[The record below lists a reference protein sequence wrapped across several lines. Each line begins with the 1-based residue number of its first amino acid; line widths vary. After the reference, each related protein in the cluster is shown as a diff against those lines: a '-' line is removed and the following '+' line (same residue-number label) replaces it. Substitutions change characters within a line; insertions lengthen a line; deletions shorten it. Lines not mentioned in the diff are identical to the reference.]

1 MKRCLLTLIAGLL
14 CSVASA
20 QAVFRMQYWF
30 DGEHDN
36 RIIDTFFTSSWQ
48 PLLETGHL
56 SSGVHTLFLQVQDS
70 TGKWFPPSSYIF
82 YRIPDADNEN
92 QIRYS
97 YWFDYGHEYVH
108 HDSTS
113 TGNLLLDA
121 GMLTKGLHTITFQ
134 FDFQNYTSFKHYFF
148 YKSPLSQNDS
158 MEYVFWFDQDYSYRL
173 SGHFMNDHLL
183 IDLDG
188 LSVGLHT
195 LNAQFRGGDYNTFKS
210 YLFYKSPATL
220 SDSVEYVVWFD
231 QNYANLLSG
240 HVLNGHLL
248 LNVDSLSDGIHTLN
262 VQFRSGDYHTFKSSL
277 FYKTPAILGDSV
289 EYVFWFDQDADHRQ
303 SGQIH
308 NGHLILDADSLS
320 SGFHTLNAQF
330 GTGNNLTLKSFVFYK
345 KPHSENM
352 IVGYEYWLNDLD
364 SLKQSFTV
372 SPQDTVDVVSML
384 SVPSLPIRSQCFHF
398 NPNNGVPLI
407 NAKNDIHLRFYN
419 AVGRYAT
426 KTKSYVDYGVADT
439 VYADT
444 IERNT
449 TKIVA
454 APTNNAIHWF
464 KLGAGVGD
472 SLSFKVDKPCT
483 MQLYAPDGEMLF
495 HASSDSVL
503 LWNSCH
509 AGLQCDY
516 YLAVH
521 DAADT
526 GTISVSYQWIY
537 RYAVLTWDVHRV
549 GNGGIS
555 TITFEGNGFSS
566 LDTMFLVR
574 GTDTVPTLYIE
585 RIGNTTMS
593 VVFNFEGVDTG
604 LYSGVFVYT
613 DENLYDSAVVY
624 VEEARPIVLQTTC
637 SYPSAFLR
645 GSTVTFTY
653 TITNTGNMTAYKVP
667 IHVYIGTPSN
677 DGISH
682 IEVTGLDLPPIIDEI
697 DLDSLSADE
706 AAEFEDWEDELG
718 DDHRFFRIRTI
729 DEDSGDSVFVR
740 SNYFLVNLSG
750 YETKTIQFKITSTDS
765 VDVWCVV
772 PDTLAPLT
780 VNIADSSHL
789 SNEYSIMDWYC
800 CYADQIS
807 CVLNM
812 ISGLLD
818 ITPGFGADV
827 ASCVFGTLE
836 VFNSALSNGCE
847 GYNSLVYGV
856 HDFFSPFHVAMNSVD
871 ILGTLTSCFL
881 ARAKAGTRLFKIV
894 KIVDEFLSL
903 TDTYLSS
910 ISIVEDCVG
919 AFFTKINHDCP
930 PCHGENCGGGGKS
943 YPRFSMDPNEITGY
957 LAESGSHAVRA
968 EQVEMPFIIEFEN
981 DTMFATAPAHTVVVK
996 DTLDSEVFDL
1006 ESFSATS
1013 FGFGEYLEM
1022 VNDEQSFTR
1031 FVDMRPAMG
1040 VIAQVQLNY
1049 HIDSTF
1055 AVATWTFSSLDTMS
1069 LLPITDPELGFL
1081 PVNFNGDGVGEVHFT
1096 INRKAYLP
1104 DSTFIRNRA
1113 WITFDNESPIP
1124 TSVWTNIVDNT
1135 PPEGLLVTFTDSIGE
1150 KRMRIV
1156 ATDNL
1161 SGVWRYDLYGQREG
1175 VSLLLDACLP
1185 ADSAFLVDSTFDY
1198 DSYYALASD
1207 SAGNKGRLEL
1217 FIPQY
1222 TLTAICADSTM
1233 GTVAGAGNYT
1243 DGNTAVL
1250 TAQANCGFHF
1260 LQWADNVTENPRQ
1273 VVIRSDTT
1281 LMAIFE
1287 ADSNVEFFE
1296 TQCGS
1301 YTWQNGMTYSTS
1313 GTYYD
1318 TLTNVVGCDSVVT
1331 LHLTVNSSNTGD
1343 TTAVSCDIFDWY
1355 GTTYTSSGDYTQTFT
1370 NANGCDSVVTLH
1382 LTVNYSNTGD
1392 TSAVSCDSFDWY
1404 GTTFSSSGDYT
1415 YTFTNANGCDS
1426 VVTLHLTVKSSST
1439 GDTTVVACDGFDW
1452 YGTTYTSS
1460 GDYMRTFT
1468 AANGCDSV
1476 VTLHL
1481 TVNFS
1486 NTGDTTAVSCDNF
1499 DWYGTTYTSSGNYL
1513 LPFTNVNGC
1522 DSVVTLHLT
1531 VNYSN
1536 AVDTTAVSCDSFD
1549 WNGTTFTSS
1558 GDYTHTLTNSQGCD
1572 SLVTLHLMISE
1583 SPTPQSI
1590 SGETELC
1597 INQFATYYYDV
1608 SDPNYQYRWF
1618 KNNELWA
1625 ENVPAVVLHEMN
1637 AGNVLLRMQVT
1648 DEQSGCAADSS
1659 LLIQV
1664 VNRIAPDTTEVR
1676 RKANTNILVCQSVN
1690 SVYGEVHYRWG
1701 YTDLQTYDE
1710 VVMPGDH
1717 NYCLYDFGIDT
1728 LSFRYWVE
1736 TYLSEPIGEGC
1747 DNRSYYAQGVM
1758 TSTAD
1763 YDAGV
1768 VEAYM
1773 SNNRI
1778 VLYVNI
1784 LSPNNITATLYDAN
1798 GKHLLMREY
1807 GIEET
1812 VSDIIPVSFASGV
1825 YILKVMVGNQLYS
1838 FKLLKI

>member
-30 DGEHDN
+30 DGQHDN

-121 GMLTKGLHTITFQ
+121 GMLTTGLHTITFQ
-134 FDFQNYTSFKHYFF
+134 FDFQNYSSFKHYFF
-148 YKSPLSQNDS
+148 YKSPLFQNDS

-248 LNVDSLSDGIHTLN
+248 LDVDSLSDGIHTLN

-419 AVGRYAT
+419 VVGRYAT

-454 APTNNAIHWF
+454 APTNNAIRWF

-483 MQLYAPDGEMLF
+483 MQLYAPNGEMLF
-495 HASSDSVL
+495 HASNDSVL
-503 LWNSCH
+503 TWNGCH
-509 AGLQCDY
+509 AWGAGDY

-604 LYSGVFVYT
+604 MYSGVFVYT

-637 SYPSAFLR
+637 TYPSAFLR

-653 TITNTGNMTAYKVP
+653 TITNTGNMTAYNVP
-667 IHVYIGTPSN
+667 IQVCIGTPSN

-682 IEVTGLDLPPIIDEI
+682 VEVPGLNLPSIIDQI
-697 DLDSLSADE
+697 NLDSLSADE
-706 AAEFEDWEDELG
+706 AAEFEDWADDMG
-718 DDHRFFRIRTI
+718 DDHHFFRYRTI

-750 YETKTIQFKITSTDS
+750 YETKTIQFQITSTDS
-765 VDVWCVV
+765 VEVWCVV
-772 PDTLAPLT
+772 PDTLAPITIHYADTSNLT
-780 VNIADSSHL
+780 TGQR
-789 SNEYSIMDWYC
+789 SIMDWYC
-800 CYADQIS
+800 CYADHIS
-807 CVLNM
+807 CA
-812 ISGLLD
+812 LD
-818 ITPGFGADV
+818 IINLFLDV
-827 ASCVFGTLE
+827 ASLADPTGFGVNVASCFLGIVST
-836 VFNSALSNGCE
+836 VNDIISTGCGDDNNE
-847 GYNSLVYGV
+847 WL
-856 HDFFSPFHVAMNSVD
+856 FFDVWRPVDAKLQSIMNWN
-871 ILGTLTSCFL
+871 ILGTFTSCVFASGL
-881 ARAKAGTRLFKIV
+881 PGKKVSGTIKVVCDLLTRYDDFITRLNTYLDAATE
-894 KIVDEFLSL
+894 IVDCIALMPKKNPNCFQ
-903 TDTYLSS
+903 
-910 ISIVEDCVG
+910 CQ
-919 AFFTKINHDCP
+919 
-930 PCHGENCGGGGKS
+930 GENCGGGGKS

-957 LAESGSHAVRA
+957 LAESGSYAVRA

-996 DTLDSEVFDL
+996 DTLDGEVFDL

-1022 VNDEQSFTR
+1022 VNDEQSFIR
-1031 FVDMRPAMG
+1031 FLDMRPAMD

-1198 DSYYALASD
+1198 DSYYALATD

-1233 GTVAGAGNYT
+1233 GTVSGAGDYT

-1287 ADSNVEFFE
+1287 ADSNVVLFE

-1318 TLTNVVGCDSVVT
+1318 TLTNV
-1331 LHLTVNSSNTGD
+1331 
-1343 TTAVSCDIFDWY
+1343 A
-1355 GTTYTSSGDYTQTFT
+1355 
-1370 NANGCDSVVTLH
+1370 GCDSVVTLH
-1382 LTVNYSNTGD
+1382 LTVNYSVAELVEVT
-1392 TSAVSCDSFDWY
+1392 ACDSYTWN
-1404 GTTFSSSGDYT
+1404 GTTYTHSGDYT
-1415 YTFTNANGCDS
+1415 QTLTNAIGCDS
-1426 VVTLHLTVKSSST
+1426 VVTLHLTVNYSVT
-1439 GDTTVVACDGFDW
+1439 ELAEATACDFYTW
-1452 YGTTYTSS
+1452 NGTTYTQS
-1460 GDYMRTFT
+1460 GEYVQTFT

-1481 TVNFS
+1481 TVKHSVTHDTTAAACNYFHLNDVMYTESGDYSQSFTAS
-1486 NTGDTTAVSCDNF
+1486 NGCDSVVMLHLTVSHPTTGDTTAVACDAF
-1499 DWYGTTYTSSGNYL
+1499 TWYELINIIQSGNYTRT
-1513 LPFTNVNGC
+1513 FTSAAGCDSVVTLHLTVNSSEESEFAIATEDSCYIWNAETYCSSGDYVQTLQTVNGC

-1531 VNYSN
+1531 V
-1536 AVDTTAVSCDSFD
+1536 
-1549 WNGTTFTSS
+1549 
-1558 GDYTHTLTNSQGCD
+1558 
-1572 SLVTLHLMISE
+1572 
-1583 SPTPQSI
+1583 
-1590 SGETELC
+1590 
-1597 INQFATYYYDV
+1597 
-1608 SDPNYQYRWF
+1608 
-1618 KNNELWA
+1618 
-1625 ENVPAVVLHEMN
+1625 
-1637 AGNVLLRMQVT
+1637 
-1648 DEQSGCAADSS
+1648 
-1659 LLIQV
+1659 
-1664 VNRIAPDTTEVR
+1664 
-1676 RKANTNILVCQSVN
+1676 SV
-1690 SVYGEVHYRWG
+1690 
-1701 YTDLQTYDE
+1701 
-1710 VVMPGDH
+1710 
-1717 NYCLYDFGIDT
+1717 GIDNYDGFNFKVYPNPT
-1728 LSFRYWVE
+1728 NGVVFVQCVMNDVQVE
-1736 TYLSEPIGEGC
+1736 TMEI
-1747 DNRSYYAQGVM
+1747 R
-1758 TSTAD
+1758 
-1763 YDAGV
+1763 
-1768 VEAYM
+1768 
-1773 SNNRI
+1773 
-1778 VLYVNI
+1778 
-1784 LSPNNITATLYDAN
+1784 LYDAY
-1798 GKHLLMREY
+1798 GKLLD
-1807 GIEET
+1807 IEEIQGVT
-1812 VSDIIPVSFASGV
+1812 TLRTAQIDMSRFASGV
-1825 YILKVMVGNQLYS
+1825 YFIQAVADGNVVAVRKVVKR
-1838 FKLLKI
+1838 FK

>member
-1 MKRCLLTLIAGLL
+1 MKRCLLTLIAGVL
-14 CSVASA
+14 CSVVSA
-20 QAVFRMQYWF
+20 QSVFRLQYWF
-30 DGEHDN
+30 DGQHDS
-36 RIIDTFFTSSWQ
+36 RITNTFSTSSWQ
-48 PLLETGHL
+48 PLIETSQL

-70 TGKWFPPSSYIF
+70 TGNWFPPCSYLF
-82 YRIPDADNEN
+82 YRIPDADNGN
-92 QIRYS
+92 QVRYS
-97 YWFDYGHEYVH
+97 YWFDYDHEYAH

-121 GMLTKGLHTITFQ
+121 GTLATGIHTITFQ
-134 FDFQNYTSFKHYFF
+134 FDFHNYTSFKHYLF
-148 YKSPLSQNDS
+148 YKSPFSQNDS
-158 MEYVFWFDQDYSYRL
+158 MEYVFWFDQNHVNSQ
-173 SGHFMNDHLL
+173 SGYTLNNHFLL
-183 IDLDG
+183 DVDSLC
-188 LSVGLHT
+188 VGLHT
-195 LNAQFRGGDYNTFKS
+195 LNAQFKNGDYHTFKS

-220 SDSVEYVVWFD
+220 GDSMEYVVWFD
-231 QNYANLLSG
+231 QDYANLLSG
-240 HVLNGHLL
+240 HVSHSHLL
-248 LNVDSLSDGIHTLN
+248 LDVDSLSDGIHTLN
-262 VQFRSGDYHTFKSSL
+262 AQFRSGDYHTFKSCL
-277 FYKTPAILGDSV
+277 FYKVPATLGDSI
-289 EYVFWFDQDADHRQ
+289 EYVFWFDQDNDHQQ

-330 GTGNNLTLKSFVFYK
+330 GSGNNLTLKSFLFYK
-345 KPHSENM
+345 KPQEDNK
-352 IVGYEYWLNDLD
+352 IVKYEYWLNDLD

-372 SPQDTVDVVSML
+372 SPQDTVNVVSML
-384 SVPSLPIRSQCFHF
+384 SVPSFPIRSQCFHF

-407 NAKNDIHLRFYN
+407 HAKNEIHLRFYN
-419 AVGRYAT
+419 AAGRFAT
-426 KTKSYVDYGVADT
+426 KTKPYVDFAMADT

-449 TKIVA
+449 TKTVA
-454 APTNNAIHWF
+454 APTNNAIRWF
-464 KLGAGVGD
+464 KLGAGPGD

-483 MQLYAPDGEMLF
+483 MQLYAPNGEMLF
-495 HASSDSVL
+495 HVSNDSVL
-503 LWNSCH
+503 TWNSCH
-509 AGLQCDY
+509 AGEQGDY

-555 TITFEGNGFSS
+555 TITFEGNGFSG
-566 LDTMFLVR
+566 LDTVFLVR
-574 GTDTVPTLYIE
+574 GTDTVSTLYIE

-604 LYSGVFVYT
+604 MYSGVFVYT

-653 TITNTGNMTAYKVP
+653 TITNTGNMTAYNVP
-667 IHVYIGTPSN
+667 IHAYIGTSSN

-682 IEVTGLDLPPIIDEI
+682 IKVSGLNLPSIIASI
-697 DLDSLSADE
+697 DMDSLSADE
-706 AAEFEDWEDELG
+706 VAEFEAWADEMG
-718 DDHRFFRIRTI
+718 DDHHFFRFRTV
-729 DEDSGDSVFVR
+729 DEDTGDSVLVR
-740 SNYFLVNLSG
+740 CNYFLVTLNG
-750 YETKTIQFKITSTDS
+750 YETKTIQFQITSTDS

-780 VNIADSSHL
+780 IHYADT
-789 SNEYSIMDWYC
+789 SNLAKGQKSIIDGISDWYC
-800 CYADQIS
+800 CHVDQIS
-807 CVLNM
+807 CVLGFFDNV
-812 ISGLLD
+812 ISLASFIPNVGLDLVSCISTSVVTINEFFSNSCGNNSSVHSVYD
-818 ITPGFGADV
+818 VITATMSGVNVGSSIWGFV
-827 ASCVFGTLE
+827 ASCAQ
-836 VFNSALSNGCE
+836 SLSK
-847 GYNSLVYGV
+847 
-856 HDFFSPFHVAMNSVD
+856 FK
-871 ILGTLTSCFL
+871 L
-881 ARAKAGTRLFKIV
+881 AEID
-894 KIVDEFLSL
+894 KIVDVLL
-903 TDTYLSS
+903 TGSS
-910 ISIVEDCVG
+910 TVESVFNIPDCVK
-919 AFFTKINHDCP
+919 AFKKKNSNCP

-996 DTLDSEVFDL
+996 DTLDGEVFDL

-1022 VNDEQSFTR
+1022 VNDEQSFIR
-1031 FVDMRPAMG
+1031 FLDMRPAMD

-1198 DSYYALASD
+1198 DSYYALATD

-1233 GTVAGAGNYT
+1233 GTVSGAGDYT

-1355 GTTYTSSGDYTQTFT
+1355 GTTYTSSGDYLHTFTNANGCDSVVTLHLTVSSTNTGDTTAVSCDSFDWYGTTYTSSGDYTQTFTSANGCDSMVTLHLTVNYSNTGDTTAVSCDIFDWYETTYTTSGEYTHTFT

-1382 LTVNYSNTGD
+1382 LTVNYSNAG
-1392 TSAVSCDSFDWY
+1392 
-1404 GTTFSSSGDYT
+1404 
-1415 YTFTNANGCDS
+1415 
-1426 VVTLHLTVKSSST
+1426 
-1439 GDTTVVACDGFDW
+1439 
-1452 YGTTYTSS
+1452 
-1460 GDYMRTFT
+1460 
-1468 AANGCDSV
+1468 
-1476 VTLHL
+1476 
-1481 TVNFS
+1481 
-1486 NTGDTTAVSCDNF
+1486 
-1499 DWYGTTYTSSGNYL
+1499 
-1513 LPFTNVNGC
+1513 
-1522 DSVVTLHLT
+1522 
-1531 VNYSN
+1531 
-1536 AVDTTAVSCDSFD
+1536 DTTAVSCDSFD

-1690 SVYGEVHYRWG
+1690 SDYGEVHYRWG

-1807 GIEET
+1807 GIEEK

>member
-1 MKRCLLTLIAGLL
+1 MKRCLLTLIAGVL
-14 CSVASA
+14 CSVVSA
-20 QAVFRMQYWF
+20 QSVFRLQYWF
-30 DGEHDN
+30 DGQHDS
-36 RIIDTFFTSSWQ
+36 RITNTFSTSSWQ
-48 PLLETGHL
+48 PLIETSQL

-70 TGKWFPPSSYIF
+70 TGNWFPPCSYLF

-121 GMLTKGLHTITFQ
+121 GMLTTGLHTITFQ

-231 QNYANLLSG
+231 LNYANLLSG

-248 LNVDSLSDGIHTLN
+248 LDVDSLSDGIHTLN
-262 VQFRSGDYHTFKSSL
+262 AQFRSGDYHTFKSSL

-449 TKIVA
+449 TKILA
-454 APTNNAIHWF
+454 APTNNAIRWF

-509 AGLQCDY
+509 AGLQGDY

-653 TITNTGNMTAYKVP
+653 TITNTGNMTAYNVP
-667 IHVYIGTPSN
+667 IQVYISSSSLDAIKHVNLG
-677 DGISH
+677 GIN
-682 IEVTGLDLPPIIDEI
+682 LPKLYTYINVF
-697 DLDSLSADE
+697 DSLST
-706 AAEFEDWEDELG
+706 EDKNAWIDYSNQIGDIHYFVPHINEDEN
-718 DDHRFFRIRTI
+718 
-729 DEDSGDSVFVR
+729 GDSVAILLG
-740 SNYFLVNLSG
+740 YFFINIAPF
-750 YETKTIQFKITSTDS
+750 ETKVLSLEIIANSSVEAWFSSPSSWVAVNDS
-765 VDVWCVV
+765 VESENPQLLSSNNSRSEYIQSFCCHHDTFEMWMTGLSQTATYFSFVMWCLPEV
-772 PDTLAPLT
+772 TATKLIAAGLT
-780 VNIADSSHL
+780 GFSLSLSIA
-789 SNEYSIMDWYC
+789 
-800 CYADQIS
+800 
-807 CVLNM
+807 
-812 ISGLLD
+812 
-818 ITPGFGADV
+818 
-827 ASCVFGTLE
+827 
-836 VFNSALSNGCE
+836 SALSQVSASLICQGRYGNVKLLDSRGSLWTSAGIILNSFSCLP
-847 GYNSLVYGV
+847 GINNVKIFSGLVGGAAIFTGFPSLGDNIANSLSVRKSPECSPDPPKGGV
-856 HDFFSPFHVAMNSVD
+856 STAVNS
-871 ILGTLTSCFL
+871 L
-881 ARAKAGTRLFKIV
+881 
-894 KIVDEFLSL
+894 
-903 TDTYLSS
+903 
-910 ISIVEDCVG
+910 
-919 AFFTKINHDCP
+919 
-930 PCHGENCGGGGKS
+930 
-943 YPRFSMDPNEITGY
+943 DPNEITGY

-1370 NANGCDSVVTLH
+1370 SANGCDSMVTLHLTVNYSNTGDTTAVSCDIFDWYETTYTTSGEYTHTFTNANGCDSVVTLH
-1382 LTVNYSNTGD
+1382 LTVNYSNAG
-1392 TSAVSCDSFDWY
+1392 
-1404 GTTFSSSGDYT
+1404 
-1415 YTFTNANGCDS
+1415 
-1426 VVTLHLTVKSSST
+1426 
-1439 GDTTVVACDGFDW
+1439 
-1452 YGTTYTSS
+1452 
-1460 GDYMRTFT
+1460 
-1468 AANGCDSV
+1468 
-1476 VTLHL
+1476 
-1481 TVNFS
+1481 
-1486 NTGDTTAVSCDNF
+1486 
-1499 DWYGTTYTSSGNYL
+1499 
-1513 LPFTNVNGC
+1513 
-1522 DSVVTLHLT
+1522 
-1531 VNYSN
+1531 
-1536 AVDTTAVSCDSFD
+1536 DTTAVSCDSFD

-1690 SVYGEVHYRWG
+1690 SDYGEVHYRWG

-1778 VLYVNI
+1778 VLYVNV

-1807 GIEET
+1807 GIEEK